1 MINKVLEGLPLD
13 DLFIFDVHAHYG
25 RSTVASLCDTFED
38 GILKTMNALGV
49 NGICMSADAALNGD
63 TEYGNGLVFN
73 AVKNHPD
80 RLFGYVSATPYYS
93 QAEEFEKY
101 FKNPNM
107 LGIKI
112 HALCQETEI
121 DDERYAP
128 AYEFANKNKL
138 PVLFHTWN
146 DWEVEKVIS
155 VAKKYPDASLIIGH
169 SAVTEYTAKLCV
181 IKACREYDNV
191 YADTAISTTYDGAI
205 DWIVDKIGSDKLL
218 YGSDLPFFDARQGF
232 GRVAM
237 SNLSDGDKEKIFGL
251 NAKRIFKLPENM
263 G

>member
-1 MINKVLEGLPLD
+1 
-13 DLFIFDVHAHYG
+13 
-25 RSTVASLCDTFED
+25 
-38 GILKTMNALGV
+38 
-49 NGICMSADAALNGD
+49 MSADAALNGD

-80 RLFGYVSATPYYS
+80 RLFGYVSASPYYS
-93 QAEEFEKY
+93 QTEEFEKY

-169 SAVTEYTAKLCV
+169 SAVTDYTAKLCV
-181 IKACREYDNV
+181 IKACREYDNI

>member
-1 MINKVLEGLPLD
+1 MINRVLEGLPLD
-13 DLFIFDVHAHYG
+13 DLFIFDVHAHFG
-25 RSTVASLCDTFED
+25 RSTVAPLNDTYEE
-38 GILKTMNALGV
+38 GVLKTMNALGV
-49 NGICMSADAALNGD
+49 NGICMSADAALNGN
-63 TEYGNGLVFN
+63 TEYGNGLVFD
-73 AVKNHPD
+73 ATKKHPD
-80 RLFGYVSATPYYS
+80 RLFGYVAATPYYS
-93 QAEEFEKY
+93 QTKDFEEY

-121 DDERYAP
+121 DDERYSE
-128 AYEFANKNKL
+128 AYDFANKNKL

-146 DWEVEKVIS
+146 DYEVEKVAA
-155 VAKKYPDASLIIGH
+155 VAKKYPDAPMIIGH
-169 SAVTEYTAKLCV
+169 SAVTEYTSKLVV
-181 IKACREYDNV
+181 IKACRENDNV
-191 YADTAISTTYDGAI
+191 YADTAISTTYDGAVE
-205 DWIVDKIGSDKLL
+205 WIVDKVGSDKIL

-237 SNLSDGDKEKIFGL
+237 SRLSDGDKEKIFGL